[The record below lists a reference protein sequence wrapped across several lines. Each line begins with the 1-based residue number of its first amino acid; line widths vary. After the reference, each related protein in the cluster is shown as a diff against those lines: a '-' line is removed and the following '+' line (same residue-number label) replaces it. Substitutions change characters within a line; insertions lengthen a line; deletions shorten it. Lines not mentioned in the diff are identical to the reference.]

1 MALASLICLV
11 SGCGGSTPLERA
23 LESGA
28 GPVDAD
34 APTEFTTTE
43 SGLKYRVLRKGN
55 GESPVPRDTVTV
67 RFAGWLDSG
76 RQFDS
81 TYHQIEPLEIYLP
94 GSIPAMREGLQ
105 HVSEGGMIVL
115 DVPAKLGYGPAGHS
129 DLVPP
134 NSNLHF
140 LVELIGV
147 QRALARVEP
156 GPADPDAPKEFTV
169 AESGLRY
176 RILRPGNDRKPSL
189 GDKVSVHYQG
199 SLMDK
204 RIFDSSYFR
213 GEPLDVTVGNTI
225 DGWDEGM
232 TLIGEGG
239 MIELVIPSKL
249 GYGAE
254 GNPPRVPPDADLHY
268 LVELLEIK
276 SE

>member
-1 MALASLICLV
+1 MALVSLICLV
-11 SGCGGSTPLERA
+11 SGCGSRSPLDRV
-23 LESGA
+23 LEGGA

-34 APTEFTTTE
+34 APEEFTSTD
-43 SGLKYRVLRKGN
+43 SGLRYRVLRKGT
-55 GESPVPRDTVTV
+55 GESPLPRDTVTV

-94 GSIPAMREGLQ
+94 SSIPAMREGLQ

-129 DLVPP
+129 DVVPP
-134 NSNLHF
+134 NSDLNF

-147 QRALARVEP
+147 QHALARVEP
-156 GPADPDAPKEFTV
+156 GQADPDAPKEFTV
-169 AESGLRY
+169 TESGLRH
-176 RILRPGNDRKPSL
+176 RILRPGNDQKPTL
-189 GDKVSVHYQG
+189 EDQVSVHYRG
-199 SLMDK
+199 SLMDG
-204 RIFDSSYFR
+204 RVFDSSYFR
-213 GEPLDVTVGNTI
+213 GEPLTVTVKNVI
-225 DGWDEGM
+225 DGWGEGL

-249 GYGAE
+249 GYGEE
-254 GNPPRVPPDADLHY
+254 GYPPRVPANADLHF
-268 LVELLEIK
+268 LVELQEIL